1 MEQAAIANANARTA
15 SRSTLAQLVLFSLSL
30 GILPISSYF
39 FSLKYVWNG
48 NSTWAAITAVAAANV
63 VLVAY
68 IFASLRDDVKPID
81 SKTPIKDPETRK
93 ER

>member
-1 MEQAAIANANARTA
+1 MEQAANANTNAKMA

-39 FSLKYVWNG
+39 LSLKYVWHG
-48 NSTWAAITAVAAANV
+48 NSTWAAITAVAAANI

-68 IFASLRDDVKPID
+68 IFASLRDDIKPTD
-81 SKTPIKDPETRK
+81 SKTPAKDSETRK

>member
-1 MEQAAIANANARTA
+1 MEQAAIANVNAKTA

-39 FSLKYVWNG
+39 LSLKYVWQG
-48 NSTWAAITAVAAANV
+48 NSTWAAITAVAAANI

-68 IFASLRDDVKPID
+68 IFASLRDDIRSTALKP
-81 SKTPIKDPETRK
+81 PIKDSETKK

>member
-1 MEQAAIANANARTA
+1 MEQAAVANANARTA

-30 GILPISSYF
+30 GILPIASYF
-39 FSLKYVWNG
+39 LSLKYVWHG
-48 NSTWAAITAVAAANV
+48 NSTWAAITAVATANI

-68 IFASLRDDVKPID
+68 IFASLRDDIKPIEL
-81 SKTPIKDPETRK
+81 KTPVQNSETRK